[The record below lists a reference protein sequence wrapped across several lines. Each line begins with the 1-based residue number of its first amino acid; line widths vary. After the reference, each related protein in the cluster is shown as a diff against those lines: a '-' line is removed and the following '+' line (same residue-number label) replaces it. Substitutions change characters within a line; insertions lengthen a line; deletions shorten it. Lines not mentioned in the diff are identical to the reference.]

1 MIDVRFSPN
10 QNGGTNTTIAASA
23 SQRIAI
29 GNGSVVLFA
38 VGTKGL
44 WYKFGSST
52 VEATAGTAAEGFI
65 PQETLVYLPVPRGA
79 THIAIIQSAA
89 TSIGSISVY
98 T

>member
-29 GNGSVVLFA
+29 GNGSTVLFG
-38 VGTKGL
+38 VGTKGI
-44 WYKFGSST
+44 WYKFGTST

-65 PQETLVYLPVPRGA
+65 PQETLVYLPVPRDA
-79 THIAIIQSAA
+79 THVAIIQSAA
-89 TSIGSISVY
+89 TSVGSV
-98 T
+98 TVFT